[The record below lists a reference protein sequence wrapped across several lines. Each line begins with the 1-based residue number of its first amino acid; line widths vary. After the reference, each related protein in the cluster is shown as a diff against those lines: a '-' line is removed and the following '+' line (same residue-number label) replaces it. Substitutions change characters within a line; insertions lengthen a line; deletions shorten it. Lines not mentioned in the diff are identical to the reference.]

1 MLCYSCTAMASQAGK
16 EEEPDMSLELVLG
29 DIGKGLKTSAQ
40 DDKVHLS
47 LLFFLEGVNN
57 ARGGME
63 GRREEGEREEVIC
76 GRVEGICFI
85 HFISCDTHQ

>member
-47 LLFFLEGVNN
+47 LPFFSEGVYN

-63 GRREEGEREEVIC
+63 GRREEGEREEVI
-76 GRVEGICFI
+76 
-85 HFISCDTHQ
+85 